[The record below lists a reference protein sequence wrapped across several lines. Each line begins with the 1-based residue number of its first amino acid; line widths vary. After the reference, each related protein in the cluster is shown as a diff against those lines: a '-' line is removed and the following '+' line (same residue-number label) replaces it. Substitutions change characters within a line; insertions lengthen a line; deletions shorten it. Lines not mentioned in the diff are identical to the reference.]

1 MALLEASAVRVAI
14 RGKQILHGAEI
25 SVDAGEVVALL
36 GPNGAGK
43 STFARALAG
52 LQPFSA
58 GMITWDTKPVGKLK
72 AREMARLRAFVPQR
86 APVPV
91 GVTVREAVAIGR
103 APHLGMLDRPTRSD
117 RAIVEGALQRV
128 GVAGFADRMLPTLSG
143 GELQRVRVAI
153 ALAQDAPCVV
163 LDEPTASLDLGAAA
177 VIGQLLRGMAAD
189 GLAVLVVLHDLAL
202 AAAIADR
209 VVVMNHGRTV
219 AHGAPADVLSRDTLA
234 SIWHV
239 DADLSV
245 SGDGTALTVN
255 WLAPTPGDPVAP
267 GPVVPAQEAIR

>member
-1 MALLEASAVRVAI
+1 MALLDASAVRVSI
-14 RGKQILHGAEI
+14 RGKQILHGADI
-25 SVDAGEVVALL
+25 SVGSGEVVALL

-58 GMITWDTKPVGKLK
+58 GDVRWDGKPVGKLK
-72 AREMARLRAFVPQR
+72 AKQLARLRAFVPQR
-86 APVPV
+86 APVPA

-103 APHLGMLDRPTRSD
+103 APHLGMLDRPTRHD
-117 RAIVEGALQRV
+117 HAIVERALERV

-153 ALAQDAPCVV
+153 ALAQDSPCIV

-177 VIGQLLRGMAAD
+177 VIGQMLRRMAAD

-202 AAAIADR
+202 AAAVADR
-209 VVVMNHGRTV
+209 VVVMHQGRTV
-219 AHGAPADVLSRDTLA
+219 ARGAPLEVLTPATLA
-234 SIWHV
+234 DIWHV
-239 DADLSV
+239 DAELSA
-245 SGDGTALTVN
+245 SDEGTAFAVN
-255 WLAPTPGDPVAP
+255 WLSSSDVLPSASFSPT
-267 GPVVPAQEAIR
+267 QEIIR